1 MDEAHLVGVHEA
13 GVAHHVAAVGEVDGE
28 HRAAAVRDGAG
39 AVLVERGIVVRADV
53 AAGED
58 LLDVPVERRV
68 DRHHVFE
75 AAVDGAFL
83 DHQDLAIALDD
94 LRFDLARLISVKD
107 FEGSFAVE
115 DLLADFGHA
124 TRAQGIGL
132 ARPAQRRLDL
142 FHDFR
147 SGLSD
152 HFGTNPGFWWI
163 WFSLSKTNQAPPA
176 AYVRAFSAYL
186 IGLCIPCCSPS
197 E

>member
-1 MDEAHLVGVHEA
+1 MKQGSHIMLQRLVRSMVSTEPRPC
-13 GVAHHVAAVGEVDGE
+13 VM
-28 HRAAAVRDGAG
+28 
-39 AVLVERGIVVRADV
+39 VLEPCLWSVESLCARMF

-132 ARPAQRRLDL
+132 ARPAQRR
-142 FHDFR
+142 
-147 SGLSD
+147 
-152 HFGTNPGFWWI
+152 
-163 WFSLSKTNQAPPA
+163 A
-176 AYVRAFSAYL
+176 
-186 IGLCIPCCSPS
+186 
-197 E
+197 